1 MSQFLRHPSIV
12 SRLKHVA
19 DALERTWHLKPRTN
33 QGLDSSMLSTRAHT
47 PALFLDIDNNNT
59 GPPKTQRKITMTSPY
74 TPSPSKMG
82 QSGNRGKNIVTAKL
96 WLNRYLLNGNEAN
109 EVFTNTNYPN
119 LLSDLT
125 EEHVEGDNVG
135 ILLEAAGVWLA
146 TNEFSTRQ
154 GAALLATCKKEY
166 FKNWVVVLR
175 DQFPSHALLLRSTV
189 NDWFP
194 EMLKRFEKHCARSR
208 QDNLAISE
216 DRKSEP
222 LYRNIALDNSACR
235 AKYHGECGAYY
246 DLTIFVKY

>member
-1 MSQFLRHPSIV
+1 
-12 SRLKHVA
+12 
-19 DALERTWHLKPRTN
+19 
-33 QGLDSSMLSTRAHT
+33 
-47 PALFLDIDNNNT
+47 
-59 GPPKTQRKITMTSPY
+59 
-74 TPSPSKMG
+74 MG

>member
-1 MSQFLRHPSIV
+1 
-12 SRLKHVA
+12 VA

-119 LLSDLT
+119 LLSDFT